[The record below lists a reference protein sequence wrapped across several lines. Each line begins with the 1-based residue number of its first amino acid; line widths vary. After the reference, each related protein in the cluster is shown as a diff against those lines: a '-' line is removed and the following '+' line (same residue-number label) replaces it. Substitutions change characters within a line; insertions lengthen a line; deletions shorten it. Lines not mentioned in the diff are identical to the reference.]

1 MAAVKGGFD
10 GLLSLVLCILI
21 CMCVLEEVFWGLDDF
36 WSPGILFCSFD
47 LREVCPQRVGM
58 CVLRVV

>member
-1 MAAVKGGFD
+1 MAVIKGGFD

-21 CMCVLEEVFWGLDDF
+21 CMCVLEEVFWGFDDF
-36 WSPGILFCSFD
+36 WPPGILFWSFD
-47 LREVCPQRVGM
+47 LREVCLQRVGM